1 MIDQVHDYLFMKD
14 TESRFVV
21 VNNAIAADF
30 GLKPEDLIGKTD
42 FDLHPRVLAEKFY
55 ADEQQIVRSGEPLLD
70 IEEFVLDLAGEEK
83 WLSTSKVPLRNQ
95 SGEIIGIVGISRNA
109 TERKRAQ
116 EEIYFMAHHDPLTG
130 LPNRTMLLDRL
141 SQALR
146 QAERSSRQV
155 TTIFIDL
162 DNFKSVNDR
171 LGHRAGDALLKILA
185 ERMIKCVRATD
196 TVVRLGGDEFVIV
209 LVDQEGGSDSSS
221 TLNRLRAALA
231 EPVAIEGQWVRVTC
245 SSGLATFP
253 SDGMD
258 AETLLMN
265 ADTAMYRAKEN
276 GRDNVQVY
284 TPEMTATGRDRRI
297 G

>member
-1 MIDQVHDYLFMKD
+1 M
-14 TESRFVV
+14 
-21 VNNAIAADF
+21 
-30 GLKPEDLIGKTD
+30 
-42 FDLHPRVLAEKFY
+42 
-55 ADEQQIVRSGEPLLD
+55 
-70 IEEFVLDLAGEEK
+70 
-83 WLSTSKVPLRNQ
+83 
-95 SGEIIGIVGISRNA
+95 
-109 TERKRAQ
+109 
-116 EEIYFMAHHDPLTG
+116 
-130 LPNRTMLLDRL
+130 
-141 SQALR
+141 
-146 QAERSSRQV
+146 

-185 ERMIKCVRATD
+185 EPMIKCVRATD

-258 AETLLMN
+258 ADTLLMN